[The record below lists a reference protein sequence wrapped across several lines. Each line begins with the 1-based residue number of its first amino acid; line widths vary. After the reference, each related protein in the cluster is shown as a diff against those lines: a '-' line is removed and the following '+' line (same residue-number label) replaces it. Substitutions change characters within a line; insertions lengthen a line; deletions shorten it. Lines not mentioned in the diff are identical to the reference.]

1 MTIPG
6 DIQRKA
12 LETHRRETQRTILL
26 PAGIGLVALF
36 AVLILVMAVSSRGQV
51 SIVADF
57 LLTLLVLC
65 PLAVCTLP
73 IALLLVVAAVKM
85 NSVHNWTANRL
96 DGLVRVSL
104 DADGRINRMMDN
116 LARNVIKFGVWIAPF
131 EKLVLSAFDPP
142 ESGSETEEK

>member
-26 PAGIGLVALF
+26 PAGIGLVALI
-36 AVLILVMAVSSRGQV
+36 AVLILVMAVSSRGQI
-51 SIVADF
+51 SLVADF

-73 IALLLVVAAVKM
+73 IVLLLVVAAVKM
-85 NSVHNWTANRL
+85 NSVHNWTANRF

-116 LARNVIKFGVWIAPF
+116 LARNVIKF
-131 EKLVLSAFDPP
+131 
-142 ESGSETEEK
+142 